1 MMLGACGKEVERGG
15 VIPVDTAAIMPVL
28 DTTPSKTTGVTPGP
42 IDSIGSDSAAAPP
55 TILSAVAASDSAA
68 GSLLFHGKGRCF
80 TCHGE
85 GGQGTPRL
93 GSALTDT
100 DWSSGNGSLA
110 SIVDVMTH
118 GVALPERG
126 SVAMPG
132 YAGMLTAREIALT
145 AAYVYTLSHP
155 GSTAVDSGTAGAG
168 DTSTSSDSSAGQ
180 VAR

>member
-15 VIPVDTAAIMPVL
+15 AVPVDTAAIMPVL
-28 DTTPSKTTGVTPGP
+28 DTTPSEAAGVTPGP
-42 IDSIGSDSAAAPP
+42 IDSVGSDLAAAPP
-55 TILSAVAASDSAA
+55 TIASAVVASDSSA

-93 GSALTDT
+93 GSALTDAE
-100 DWSSGNGSLA
+100 WLSGNGSLA
-110 SIVDVMTH
+110 SIVDMITH
-118 GVALPERG
+118 GVALPERA
-126 SVAMPG
+126 SVAMPA

-155 GSTAVDSGTAGAG
+155 GSTAADSGTAG
-168 DTSTSSDSSAGQ
+168 TITSSDSSAGQ
-180 VAR
+180 VAP